1 MYPSPPISSPH
12 PIIPSQGSSVLSSP
26 PSFIEDED
34 DSEEDAGNDREPGS
48 PAFTVSSSGNES
60 SQSTEARICDATQTR
75 STTSPR
81 GDRHAPPKPEMSSQT
96 QARTH
101 SMGLDSPSLPAP
113 YPVETNIPARLEPT
127 SKHQQHL
134 DSTGQPVSEPPLEHP
149 GYLHLCNSDFGCH
162 ACSDQSAPRTS
173 HFDAQFFPPSSTSS
187 PSRSECRPLN
197 IASSFQYFKSPSGH
211 IQN

>member
-81 GDRHAPPKPEMSSQT
+81 GDRHAPPKPKMSSQT
-96 QARTH
+96 QARIH

-149 GYLHLCNSDFGCH
+149 GYLHLCNTSDRLAKIVSG
-162 ACSDQSAPRTS
+162 
-173 HFDAQFFPPSSTSS
+173 PSNQNCL
-187 PSRSECRPLN
+187 P
-197 IASSFQYFKSPSGH
+197 AWPSGLITSLSEDFRANTSTH
-211 IQN
+211 EEFLEVSGSGLV